1 MNPDTGTMLTKP
13 DMDEKKDLEQESLVI
28 VSSYKKFLYHFDF
41 PSVKESGYVELIP
54 SKITLLF
61 PDKHNLP
68 ENSKEIYSNSQNV
81 TLFVNNQAKFSY
93 QWLPIYTFQD
103 FARMKD
109 MLSKSYFEFLNLLQW
124 TDYDPTDFTK
134 HYTELITIHTGETYT
149 LNCFENSY
157 NTTIELDIKKIPA
170 QVIQERPINFQ
181 IYIGSN
187 LIFCLERDLKT
198 LNNIE
203 VYFVATFLLQK
214 LLKL

>member
-1 MNPDTGTMLTKP
+1 
-13 DMDEKKDLEQESLVI
+13 
-28 VSSYKKFLYHFDF
+28 
-41 PSVKESGYVELIP
+41 
-54 SKITLLF
+54 
-61 PDKHNLP
+61 
-68 ENSKEIYSNSQNV
+68 
-81 TLFVNNQAKFSY
+81 
-93 QWLPIYTFQD
+93 
-103 FARMKD
+103 MKD
-109 MLSKSYFEFLNLLQW
+109 MLSKSYFEFLKLLQW

-187 LIFCLERDLKT
+187 LIFCLERDLKA

-203 VYFVATFLLQK
+203 VYFVATVLLQK
-214 LLKL
+214 FLKL